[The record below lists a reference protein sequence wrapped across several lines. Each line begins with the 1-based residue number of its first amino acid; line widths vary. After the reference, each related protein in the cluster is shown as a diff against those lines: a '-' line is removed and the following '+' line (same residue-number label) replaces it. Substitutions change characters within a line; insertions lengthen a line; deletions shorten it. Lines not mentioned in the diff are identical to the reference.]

1 LERVLD
7 IPKEDI
13 DSVRKRLARAQGQL
27 GGIIKM
33 LEEGREC
40 TDVLTQL
47 AAANSAINRAAFSL
61 IASGI
66 ANCGTD
72 AQGDKDRAKLEKAFL
87 SLS

>member
-1 LERVLD
+1 MD
-7 IPKEDI
+7 IPQEDLE
-13 DSVRKRLARAQGQL
+13 SVKKRLSRAQGQL

-33 LEEGREC
+33 VDEGRDC
-40 TDVLTQL
+40 TDILMQL
-47 AAANSAINRAAFSL
+47 AAAQAAVSKAAFSL

-72 AQGDKDRAKLEKAFL
+72 DKGIADRAKLEKAFL

>member
-1 LERVLD
+1 ME
-7 IPKEDI
+7 IPAPEI
-13 DSVRKRLARAQGQL
+13 DSVKKRLARAQGQL

-33 LEEGREC
+33 LEEGRDC

-47 AAANSAINRAAFSL
+47 AAANSAISRAAFSL

-66 ANCGTD
+66 ANCAANETGD
-72 AQGDKDRAKLEKAFL
+72 ADRAKLEKAFL

>member
-1 LERVLD
+1 M
-7 IPKEDI
+7 
-13 DSVRKRLARAQGQL
+13 RKRLARAQGQL

-72 AQGDKDRAKLEKAFL
+72 AEGEKDRAKLEKAFL

>member
-1 LERVLD
+1 MD
-7 IPKEDI
+7 IPESELDA
-13 DSVRKRLARAQGQL
+13 VRKRLARAQGQL
-27 GGIIKM
+27 GGIIRM

-66 ANCGTD
+66 ANCSND
-72 AQGDKDRAKLEKAFL
+72 AQGEVDRAKLEKAFL

>member
-1 LERVLD
+1 LE
-7 IPKEDI
+7 IPQEDLI
-13 DSVRKRLARAQGQL
+13 SVKKRLSRAQGQL

-33 LEEGREC
+33 LEEGRDC

-47 AAANSAINRAAFSL
+47 AAAQAAVSRAAFSL

-72 AQGDKDRAKLEKAFL
+72 TEGLADRAKLEKAFL

>member
-1 LERVLD
+1 ME

-72 AQGDKDRAKLEKAFL
+72 AQGDVDRAKLEKAFL